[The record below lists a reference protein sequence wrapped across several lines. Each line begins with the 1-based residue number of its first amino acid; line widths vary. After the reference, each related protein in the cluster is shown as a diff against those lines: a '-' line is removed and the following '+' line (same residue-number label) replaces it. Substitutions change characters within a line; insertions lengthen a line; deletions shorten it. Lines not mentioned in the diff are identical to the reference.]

1 MLSFIPSMDDPI
13 PEPSFGSKYQCGYNE
28 TEINDKKLGF
38 GQGSIIIYRVF
49 SAVGIILNIVFLI
62 SSFFQVFGK
71 EQKKRQKISSM
82 EKLFIAL
89 SGTEIC
95 ISFIWLMNTIFFE
108 SPTDIYYNCVS
119 CQVTGMISVFF
130 YVFDWL
136 VLGMTINQFKMII
149 YFFYY

>member
-38 GQGSIIIYRVF
+38 GQGSIIIYRVI

-82 EKLFIAL
+82 EKLFIYF
-89 SGTEIC
+89 T
-95 ISFIWLMNTIFFE
+95 FF
-108 SPTDIYYNCVS
+108 
-119 CQVTGMISVFF
+119 
-130 YVFDWL
+130 
-136 VLGMTINQFKMII
+136 TINI
-149 YFFYY
+149 Y